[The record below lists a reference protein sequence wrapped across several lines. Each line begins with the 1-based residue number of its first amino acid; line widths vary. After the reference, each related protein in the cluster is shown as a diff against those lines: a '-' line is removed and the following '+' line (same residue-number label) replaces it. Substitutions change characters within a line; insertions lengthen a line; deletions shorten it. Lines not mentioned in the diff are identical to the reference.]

1 MTNETES
8 ATGGPLKK
16 RGGDFLGK
24 LSLNSLTT
32 LDSIYSCFLL
42 WLLFGF
48 DFVVTRKTCL
58 PVFGMAS
65 KKVFQ
70 MLWWK

>member
-8 ATGGPLKK
+8 ATGGPLEEGAWG
-16 RGGDFLGK
+16 RFPWQT
-24 LSLNSLTT
+24 LT
-32 LDSIYSCFLL
+32 DSIYSCVFLL

-65 KKVFQ
+65 KKAVQ